1 VTARR
6 RPSYRARS
14 GHDRIAVQPVPG
26 QPLFGD
32 KDESKFPQAW
42 RASREV
48 LSLPCF
54 PELTDA
60 EVGLVVDAVKH
71 AVAEVM

>member
-1 VTARR
+1 MHY
-6 RPSYRARS
+6 PL
-14 GHDRIAVQPVPG
+14 PVPG

-32 KDESKFPQAW
+32 KDEGKFPQAW

-54 PELTDA
+54 PELTDGEIEA
-60 EVGLVVDAVKH
+60 TARAIRDALGRLH
-71 AVAEVM
+71 